1 MAIGITELMNAIGD
15 DRIEFQ
21 LLDNCMTN
29 IRSANRHATISFKT
43 EALSATDV
51 ATGGGKMAF
60 IVWIDR
66 DVLSAEIEKLKSG
79 AVESKGAQK

>member
-1 MAIGITELMNAIGD
+1 MAIGITELMSAIGNG
-15 DRIEFQ
+15 RIEFQ
-21 LLDNCMTN
+21 LLDSCMTN

-60 IVWIDR
+60 IVWVDR
-66 DVLSAEIEKLKSG
+66 DVVSAEMEKLK
-79 AVESKGAQK
+79 AVKGVQS

>member
-29 IRSANRHATISFKT
+29 IRSANQHATISFKT
-43 EALSATDV
+43 DAFSATDA

-60 IVWIDR
+60 IVWVDR
-66 DVLSAEIEKLKSG
+66 DVVSAEMKKLKS
-79 AVESKGAQK
+79 VKGVQS